1 MVLENDAGTRRT
13 TTMEERRGFIRM
25 LITVAVVA
33 LAVGPA
39 RAADD
44 TTGKVTI
51 ESISAA
57 AGLGFTWGTGV
68 LEYRGQQYP
77 FMVKGFS
84 VVDVGVSQRVARGE
98 VYNLKSAEDFEG
110 MFMAAM
116 AGATL
121 GAGAGAAAMRNQN
134 GVNVVWTAWNQ
145 GLSFSLAQGGLYV
158 KLTEGARALAAKNR
172 TSPGV
177 EGQPAAAPRSTR

>member
-1 MVLENDAGTRRT
+1 MVLENNAGTRRT

-110 MFMAAM
+110 TFAADSGHPGGRLPQPVV
-116 AGATL
+116 AG
-121 GAGAGAAAMRNQN
+121 G
-134 GVNVVWTAWNQ
+134 
-145 GLSFSLAQGGLYV
+145 
-158 KLTEGARALAAKNR
+158 
-172 TSPGV
+172 
-177 EGQPAAAPRSTR
+177 RSTVWPVAMVTPSGSTLDRRPGDVAGTS

>member
-1 MVLENDAGTRRT
+1 
-13 TTMEERRGFIRM
+13 MEERRGFIRM

-33 LAVGPA
+33 LAVGAA

-110 MFMAAM
+110 TFAADSGHPGGRLPQPVV
-116 AGATL
+116 AG
-121 GAGAGAAAMRNQN
+121 G
-134 GVNVVWTAWNQ
+134 
-145 GLSFSLAQGGLYV
+145 
-158 KLTEGARALAAKNR
+158 
-172 TSPGV
+172 
-177 EGQPAAAPRSTR
+177 RSTVWPVAMVTPSGSTLDRRPGDVAGTS

>member
-1 MVLENDAGTRRT
+1 
-13 TTMEERRGFIRM
+13 MEERRGFIRM

-33 LAVGPA
+33 LAVGAA

-77 FMVKGFS
+77 SIFPSQWTQWTKRATFP
-84 VVDVGVSQRVARGE
+84 VGPS
-98 VYNLKSAEDFEG
+98 
-110 MFMAAM
+110 
-116 AGATL
+116 
-121 GAGAGAAAMRNQN
+121 
-134 GVNVVWTAWNQ
+134 Q
-145 GLSFSLAQGGLYV
+145 GLHLLP
-158 KLTEGARALAAKNR
+158 L
-172 TSPGV
+172 
-177 EGQPAAAPRSTR
+177 

>member
-1 MVLENDAGTRRT
+1 MAAIVPRAFTTAASPTAG
-13 TTMEERRGFIRM
+13 F
-25 LITVAVVA
+25 VA
-33 LAVGPA
+33 LAAGFFSVAPGAWAKAVPPA
-39 RAADD
+39 ASTRLPITAVAA
-44 TTGKVTI
+44 I
-51 ESISAA
+51 IFILCFSLSS
-57 AGLGFTWGTGV
+57 
-68 LEYRGQQYP
+68 
-77 FMVKGFS
+77 MVKGFS

-110 MFMAAM
+110 TFMAAM

>member
-1 MVLENDAGTRRT
+1 
-13 TTMEERRGFIRM
+13 MEERRGFIRM

-110 MFMAAM
+110 TFAADSGHPGGRLPQPVV
-116 AGATL
+116 AG
-121 GAGAGAAAMRNQN
+121 G
-134 GVNVVWTAWNQ
+134 
-145 GLSFSLAQGGLYV
+145 
-158 KLTEGARALAAKNR
+158 
-172 TSPGV
+172 
-177 EGQPAAAPRSTR
+177 RSTVWPVAMVTPSGSTLDRRPGDVAGTS